1 MIIWIIGYSSKKDT
15 SNSKPS
21 SSPRAATARDEGN
34 LASYKV
40 PKIQKGQKQ
49 RYTERDLIAK
59 GKDLKNYVEKEGLFS
74 RKDPIRSRSPS
85 VMILPQPGVSPNSNE
100 EEVQV
105 LQEITPRPGT
115 SKDSSKKEKP
125 IKEQILSLNKKE
137 EKVILQAAKH
147 IRRKKNEEKLEQ
159 LAERNKALAAALTKS
174 YEREKKE
181 KVHDTR
187 RLNFKSTVKLQKIFT
202 IFSGVGVNY
211 KKKDLGL
218 KLATNTEMPSPTISI
233 NNVILTTILPL
244 KIAYIYSLAPSLL
257 YLYHLIFQAL
267 NKGIQLRRLRNSYKS
282 TPTVCGQK
290 YPIKRASDSNNNVN
304 VPATFSLYA

>member
-1 MIIWIIGYSSKKDT
+1 
-15 SNSKPS
+15 
-21 SSPRAATARDEGN
+21 
-34 LASYKV
+34 
-40 PKIQKGQKQ
+40 
-49 RYTERDLIAK
+49 
-59 GKDLKNYVEKEGLFS
+59 
-74 RKDPIRSRSPS
+74 
-85 VMILPQPGVSPNSNE
+85 MILPQPGVSPNSNE

-115 SKDSSKKEKP
+115 SKDSSKKVKP

-147 IRRKKNEEKLEQ
+147 IRRKNNEEKLEQ

-267 NKGIQLRRLRNSYKS
+267 NKGIQLRRLNSSYKS
-282 TPTVCGQK
+282 TP
-290 YPIKRASDSNNNVN
+290 SDDNNNNN
-304 VPATFSLYA
+304 VPATISLYA